1 MRVSILKVFSY
12 CIVGLAICSVF
23 FGTYKLNKLN
33 ATQQQQQRSQID
45 AFMRK
50 KLDFAKDI
58 LEGLTTNDM
67 NQVASSAQGLSA
79 LSLESAW
86 NVYTTDEYLTMSE
99 DFRRSLTAVREGA
112 RNDNSDRATLGYI
125 SMTVQCVECHRFLR
139 DRR

>member
-1 MRVSILKVFSY
+1 MRVSNLKVFS
-12 CIVGLAICSVF
+12 CGVVGLAICSVF
-23 FGTYKLNKLN
+23 FGAYKLN

-50 KLDFAKDI
+50 KLDLAKDI

-86 NVYTTDEYLTMSE
+86 NVYTTDEYLRMSE

-112 RNDNSDRATLGYI
+112 RGDNSDRATLGYI
-125 SMTVQCVECHRFLR
+125 SMTVQCVECHRFLK